1 MRAYRT
7 SYNKIFLKNLFPRE
21 EFLSTLILLLQIPPM
36 WICKC
41 FGKNFLSLHTQ
52 SSKVVLTLSSLIT
65 RSKNLF
71 SCQTTKHYLM
81 QLCTVWYTGSTHT
94 DNLNP
99 HSLPSRGKKK
109 IILFSYLPIHA
120 LLNTWFFKPFLLASI
135 IIEPS
140 KYTLSRSVYL
150 YSTISFNDF
159 NYLAHKNGS
168 SCKTWLFQTN

>member
-1 MRAYRT
+1 MVDLFLVCTMRAYRT

-71 SCQTTKHYLM
+71 SCQTTRHYLM
-81 QLCTVWYTGSTHT
+81 QLCIVWYTGSTHT

-99 HSLPSRGKKK
+99 HSFPSREKKNHSFLISAHSCSLK
-109 IILFSYLPIHA
+109 YLIFQA
-120 LLNTWFFKPFLLASI
+120 LLVSFHYNW
-135 IIEPS
+135 
-140 KYTLSRSVYL
+140 
-150 YSTISFNDF
+150 TI
-159 NYLAHKNGS
+159 
-168 SCKTWLFQTN
+168 

>member
-1 MRAYRT
+1 MVDLFLVCTMRAYRT

-81 QLCTVWYTGSTHT
+81 QLCIVWYTGSTHT

-99 HSLPSRGKKK
+99 HSFPSREKKNHSSLISAHSCSLK
-109 IILFSYLPIHA
+109 YLIFQA
-120 LLNTWFFKPFLLASI
+120 LLVSFHYNW
-135 IIEPS
+135 
-140 KYTLSRSVYL
+140 
-150 YSTISFNDF
+150 TI
-159 NYLAHKNGS
+159 
-168 SCKTWLFQTN
+168 